1 MKKALFIVAG
11 AMLLLA
17 SCQIERRHHL
27 GGFYVHKNG
36 KVNST
41 AAAKNDQVVAG
52 VQENTATVTPAVC
65 ELQVAQPIAIA
76 PQVASIPKVRANRA
90 MVSTPVVEEKAVAA
104 EVQTT
109 VKATTVF
116 EKAAQREAAK
126 GGDVDPVVL
135 IILAIFLPPLA
146 VYLYEGSWTKRCT
159 VNVILTLLCGLPGM
173 IHALI
178 VVLE

>member
-36 KVNST
+36 KVNTTAVDKHEQGVNVVSEN
-41 AAAKNDQVVAG
+41 AAAV
-52 VQENTATVTPAVC
+52 
-65 ELQVAQPIAIA
+65 
-76 PQVASIPKVRANRA
+76 
-90 MVSTPVVEEKAVAA
+90 TPVVNETQVTQSIHTVPQALVTPKVGTNRSVVATPAIEDKAEAA
-104 EVQTT
+104 EVQASI
-109 VKATTVF
+109 KATTVF

-126 GGDVDPVVL
+126 GGAVDPVVL

-159 VNVILTLLCGLPGM
+159 INVILTLLCGLPGI
-173 IHALI
+173 IHALF

>member
-1 MKKALFIVAG
+1 MKKALFIVVG

-36 KVNST
+36 KVNTT
-41 AAAKNDQVVAG
+41 ATGKNEQSVNVVNENVVA
-52 VQENTATVTPAVC
+52 V
-65 ELQVAQPIAIA
+65 
-76 PQVASIPKVRANRA
+76 
-90 MVSTPVVEEKAVAA
+90 TPVVNETQVTQSVVSVPQVTVAPNGVTNRPVVATPAIEEKAEAA
-104 EVQTT
+104 EVQTS

-126 GGDVDPVVL
+126 GGNVDPVVL

>member
-36 KVNST
+36 KVNT
-41 AAAKNDQVVAG
+41 TAVGKHEQGVNVVNENAAA
-52 VQENTATVTPAVC
+52 VTPVVN
-65 ELQVAQPIAIA
+65 ETQVTQPVSA
-76 PQVASIPKVRANRA
+76 PQVTLAPKGVTNR
-90 MVSTPVVEEKAVAA
+90 PVVATPAIEEKAVAA
-104 EVQTT
+104 EVQTS

>member
-1 MKKALFIVAG
+1 M
-11 AMLLLA
+11 LLA

-36 KVNST
+36 KVST
-41 AAAKNDQVVAG
+41 TTAAKNDQVVAE
-52 VQENTATVTPAVC
+52 VKENTATVTPAVS
-65 ELQVAQPIAIA
+65 EVQVAQPIAIA
-76 PQVASIPKVRANRA
+76 PQVASTPKVRANRA

-104 EVQTT
+104 EVQTA

-159 VNVILTLLCGLPGM
+159 VNLILTFLCGLPGM

>member
-1 MKKALFIVAG
+1 
-11 AMLLLA
+11 
-17 SCQIERRHHL
+17 
-27 GGFYVHKNG
+27 
-36 KVNST
+36 
-41 AAAKNDQVVAG
+41 VVAG